1 MRVQRRCTEDHAWL
15 QSALAQRGV
24 KAYLPNISVTDPK
37 QRKPANEVTDWCE
50 GEGFKLWSTSEHRYV
65 PSMQVGGMKL
75 KSMPTGVAL

>member
-1 MRVQRRCTEDHAWL
+1 M
-15 QSALAQRGV
+15 
-24 KAYLPNISVTDPK
+24 PNISVTDPK